1 MERDDKRV
9 VDARLRSP
17 FTMLVSGPTGS
28 GKTVKVMEL
37 IANADVISNPPPS
50 QIIYCYDDW
59 QPIFDKFADVVT
71 FHKGVIEVDDIPDDK
86 QPRWLILDDL
96 MDEVMRKPDANDLFT
111 KRSHHRNLSVIF
123 LVQNLFH
130 KNIRTIS
137 INCHYTFLAKNPRDA
152 SSVANLARQ
161 AFPGRSQY
169 VLEAYR
175 DATREPHSFLL
186 LDMRQET
193 DDDKRLLGNYPPL
206 PDRRVVVYKP
216 KGV

>member
-1 MERDDKRV
+1 MDRDERV

-37 IANADVISNPPPS
+37 IDNADTISNPPPS
-50 QIIYCYDDW
+50 QIIYCYDNW
-59 QPIFDKFADVVT
+59 QPIFDNFARFVT
-71 FHKGVIEVDDIPDDK
+71 FHKGVIDVDDIPDDK
-86 QPRWLILDDL
+86 KPRWLILDDL

-152 SSVANLARQ
+152 SSVTNLAKQ
-161 AFPGRSQY
+161 AFSGRSQY

-175 DATREPHSFLL
+175 EATREPHSFLL

-206 PDRRVVVYKP
+206 PDRRVVVYTP

>member
-1 MERDDKRV
+1 MDRDEKRV
-9 VDARLRSP
+9 VDPRLRSP
-17 FTMLVSGPTGS
+17 FTMLISGPTSS

-37 IANADVISNPPPS
+37 IDYADTISNPPPE

-59 QPIFDKFADVVT
+59 QPIFDNFAHRVT
-71 FHKGVIEVDDIPDDK
+71 FHEGVIDVSDIPNDGK
-86 QPRWLILDDL
+86 PRWLILDDL
-96 MDEVMRKPDANDLFT
+96 MDEVLSKPGANDLFT
-111 KRSHHRNLSVIF
+111 KRSHHRNISVIF

-152 SSVANLARQ
+152 SSVANLAKQ
-161 AFPGRSQY
+161 AFPGRSRY

-193 DDDKRLLGNYPPL
+193 RDDRRLLGNYPPL
-206 PDRRVVVYKP
+206 PDRRVVIYSP
-216 KGV
+216 KRV